1 MECAVHV
8 LCRDTFP
15 RVPEFGLNGC
25 VGESRVRMGG
35 KMRKQIRPSRMDRRG
50 KANGTSKH

>member
-1 MECAVHV
+1 MEYAVHV

-35 KMRKQIRPSRMDRRG
+35 RCGSKLGHRRMGRRG